1 MFAPVMETEV
11 RGSAAVP
18 AFLSVKFF
26 AVLVVPTV
34 TLPKSA
40 LDGVSAA
47 LGEAAGEPVPVTVAT
62 AGDLGSLLATVT
74 EDVYVVE
81 GAYGSK
87 TTESVQLLL
96 AARVDP
102 QLSVTVKAPGFGAP
116 N

>member
-1 MFAPVMETEV
+1 METEV
-11 RGSAAVP
+11 RGSVAVP
-18 AFLSVKFF
+18 AFFSVKFF

-40 LDGVSAA
+40 LEGVSAA
-47 LGEAAGEPVPVTVAT
+47 LGEVAAGLLPVRVAT
-62 AGDLGSLLATVT
+62 AGELGSLLATVT

-87 TTESVQLLL
+87 TTESVQLLF
-96 AARVDP
+96 AAKVDP